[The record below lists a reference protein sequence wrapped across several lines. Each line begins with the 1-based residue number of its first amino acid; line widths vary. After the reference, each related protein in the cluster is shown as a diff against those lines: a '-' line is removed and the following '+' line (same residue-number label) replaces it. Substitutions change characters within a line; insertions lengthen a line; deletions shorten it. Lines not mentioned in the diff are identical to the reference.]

1 MSMSLLS
8 PLPSLPMSRASF
20 SSDIMDYDID
30 YDADHQTGSG
40 VPYQALEPESKAPQ
54 NDFSHIL

>member
-8 PLPSLPMSRASF
+8 PLPSLPMSRNSF

-30 YDADHQTGSG
+30 YDADNQNGSG
-40 VPYQALEPESKAPQ
+40 VPYQALDSDTKAPQ

>member
-8 PLPSLPMSRASF
+8 PLPSLPLSRASF
-20 SSDIMDYDID
+20 SSDIID
-30 YDADHQTGSG
+30 YDFDYDAPSGSG
-40 VPYQALEPESKAPQ
+40 VPYQALESELKAEQ